1 MKRILTASLL
11 LVSLAASGQE
21 PTEREKRMLVEIQK
35 LQIQNMM
42 LKRQVDSL
50 QSALNYKKIS
60 FGVEVSSLD
69 GDEVIDTWDL
79 LIGGDGYVEDILTR
93 DESLMGKK
101 REERR
106 KGIYEQRLEA
116 LDPVLMIP
124 YDERLGQYIESYTVA
139 RHKRMSA
146 IAARYER
153 YEDYFR
159 EVFEK
164 HGVPGDVTALCIVES
179 AVNPQAI
186 SHAGAAGMWQ
196 IMPDTAVE
204 HGLNVG
210 MLGDERYD
218 VAKSTDVAARVLAGL
233 HRFFGDWPLA
243 ICAYNCG
250 PGNVSTAI
258 RKAGG
263 RRGFWDIYDYLP
275 RETRAY
281 LPSFIASLYFINYN
295 GL

>member
-42 LKRQVDSL
+42 LRRQVDSL
-50 QSALNYKKIS
+50 QSAINYKKIS

-69 GDEVIDTWDL
+69 GGDVINTWDM

-93 DESLMGKK
+93 NESGKK
-101 REERR
+101 NERH

-116 LDPVLMIP
+116 LRSELMIP
-124 YDERLGQYIESYTVA
+124 YDERLGQYIESYTVR
-139 RHKRMSA
+139 RHKRMAA
-146 IAARYER
+146 IVGRYER
-153 YEDYFR
+153 YEDFFR
-159 EVFEK
+159 EVFERN
-164 HGVPGDVTALCIVES
+164 GVPGDITALSIVES
-179 AVNPQAI
+179 AVNPHAI

-196 IMPDTAVE
+196 IMPDTALDY
-204 HGLNVG
+204 GLNVG
-210 MLGDERYD
+210 MLEDERYD
-218 VAKSTDVAARVLAGL
+218 VAKSTEVAARVLAGYY
-233 HRFFGDWPLA
+233 RFFGDWPLA

-250 PGNVSTAI
+250 PGNVSAAI

-275 RETRAY
+275 LETRAY
-281 LPSFIASLYFINYN
+281 LPSFIASLYYINYN
-295 GL
+295 GA